1 VTDDD
6 DDDDSSGGGGDVIY
20 IPTLPVSGASML
32 DFCEIVVGNFLD
44 FVLCQCAD
52 YIGRLVLP

>member
-6 DDDDSSGGGGDVIY
+6 DSGGGGDVMY

-32 DFCEIVVGNFLD
+32 DFCETVVGIF
-44 FVLCQCAD
+44 FRLCSVPVC
-52 YIGRLVLP
+52 GLHW